1 MQDDSIDFPDALL
14 FKLQSKNA
22 IYHERLTLLIEILG
36 VRERNGFFKFEAI
49 PAFRYLS
56 DLGG

>member
-22 IYHERLTLLIEILG
+22 IYHERVTLLIEIVTVG
-36 VRERNGFFKFEAI
+36 ETNGFFRF
-49 PAFRYLS
+49 
-56 DLGG
+56 